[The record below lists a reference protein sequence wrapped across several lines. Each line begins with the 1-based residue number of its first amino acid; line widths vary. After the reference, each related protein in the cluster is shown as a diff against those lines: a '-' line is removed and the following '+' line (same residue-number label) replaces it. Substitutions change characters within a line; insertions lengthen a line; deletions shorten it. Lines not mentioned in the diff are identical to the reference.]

1 MRHLKAFHVFDVSA
15 SCSSFSEA
23 AQQLNITHGA
33 VSKQIKTLETY
44 LGVELFYKKGRNV
57 YLTTQG
63 EKLKVATRQAFSVLE
78 ASVHELR
85 QFQTQA
91 LEVSCEP
98 TLTMRWLMPRLA
110 DFYEKSG
117 IDVRLSTAGGA
128 IELGMSGLSL
138 AIRRDDFKCHRDY
151 HKTPLVAEWVGPVFS
166 PEYWDKVKHDHQ
178 DITFIHSATRPTA
191 WQSWQDKIH
200 HCLDIKGKHQQTF
213 GHFYFCIQAAIDG
226 LGAAMGSYPFVMD
239 DIKRGVL
246 VAPFGFVPSGC
257 DYMLMSTKAELE
269 GAEALFSTWLTEHL
283 SQAIPT
289 SDEQEK

>member
-44 LGVELFYKKGRNV
+44 LGVALFYKKGRNV
-57 YLTTQG
+57 FLTQEG
-63 EKLKVATRQAFSVLE
+63 EKLKVSTRQVFNVLE
-78 ASVHELR
+78 NTVNELR
-85 QFQTQA
+85 QSRLHT

-98 TLTMRWLMPRLA
+98 TLTMRWLMPRLSG
-110 DFYEKSG
+110 FYESSG

-128 IELGMSGLSL
+128 VQLGTNGLSL
-138 AIRRDDFKCHRDY
+138 AIRRDDFECHRDY
-151 HKTPLVAEWVGPVFS
+151 YKTSLVEEWVGPVFS
-166 PEYWDKVKHDHQ
+166 PDYWEKVKHDLGS
-178 DITFIHSATRPTA
+178 ITTIHSATRASA
-191 WQSWQDKIH
+191 WQNWQQMSGTATDFTH
-200 HCLDIKGKHQQTF
+200 HSQQTF

-257 DYMLMSTKAELE
+257 DYILMSDKANLVGEE
-269 GAEALFSTWLTEHL
+269 KLFADWLVDNL
-283 SQAIPT
+283 SQAIP
-289 SDEQEK
+289 KC